1 MSKYELPTYEQC
13 DLQDKNGTA
22 DEMHNFILYNE
33 PSGQDSDAW
42 RDQLERAVRYVIAN
56 ELVAAKTEIERLRG
70 SIGSMMGACGLPDP
84 VEACR
89 TAIEWGN
96 EAFSGSCVPNP
107 AERDTQKEA
116 VLSDAAESLR
126 WMTQEFE
133 YRNRHIE
140 ADSDPNNELTGVA
153 PKRSPEL
160 QKAVETLEKIDWLLK
175 S

>member
-1 MSKYELPTYEQC
+1 MSESCKRCGEY
-13 DLQDKNGTA
+13 
-22 DEMHNFILYNE
+22 YNRIVDM
-33 PSGQDSDAW
+33 Q
-42 RDQLERAVRYVIAN
+42 
-56 ELVAAKTEIERLRG
+56 
-70 SIGSMMGACGLPDP
+70 
-84 VEACR
+84 
-89 TAIEWGN
+89 
-96 EAFSGSCVPNP
+96 
-107 AERDTQKEA
+107 A

-140 ADSDPNNELTGVA
+140 ADSDPNNELTGVT